1 MFLLPSFV
9 LFSRSKTS
17 RQCLVLV
24 VCVFR
29 LDFDLGG
36 VSLTVARARLCC
48 CVGVRPLVRRSS
60 AGIAPLSRPLYS
72 IRFDAISGSI
82 YHHVRVVHFTHSLL
96 QSQVFGSDD
105 RSSCQHI
112 GGTHLHLHWPYSNLS
127 PNFFSSAILQRA
139 PCQKP
144 NVTLSVPESFTLGV
158 SGELFF

>member
-112 GGTHLHLHWPYSNLS
+112 GVTHLHLHWPYSNLS

-139 PCQKP
+139 LVKNQTSLCPSQSRLP
-144 NVTLSVPESFTLGV
+144 SGWVVSSF
-158 SGELFF
+158 